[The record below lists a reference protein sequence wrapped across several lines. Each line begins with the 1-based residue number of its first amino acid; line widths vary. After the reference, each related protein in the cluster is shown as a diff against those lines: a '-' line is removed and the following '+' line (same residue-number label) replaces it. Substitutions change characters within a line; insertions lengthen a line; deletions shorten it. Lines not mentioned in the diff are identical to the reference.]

1 MRHHHSDAWTRAEG
15 SNRGVRQQGTTNM
28 TTTPLFGAAALGSA
42 RRCRQSIVLQ
52 ILMFWAIFWR
62 QGASAEPNKNFNMTS
77 LCGDR
82 QTGVYLVE
90 QIVRCCPYMQVDG
103 AVLTDEG
110 NHHPN
115 CVVTFQTH
123 SIFQRLQL
131 RFERLALDCNERL
144 VLVDGRHPDGP
155 HMANLTCETSVS
167 DVGTLLTRTDFVT
180 LKYSSDESGTPTQG
194 RGFKLI
200 ITAFKQS
207 HPQDAEQEVPCR
219 DFKCANGFCISS
231 NLTCDG
237 VNHCGDNSDETGS
250 AACVDETSSSAA
262 PQ

>member
-1 MRHHHSDAWTRAEG
+1 MTEMTEAASRSPWTPAASSAIRTSSTCTSG
-15 SNRGVRQQGTTNM
+15 SELSSAVSHCSTVLMSKKGS
-28 TTTPLFGAAALGSA
+28 PLCCTCLLLI
-42 RRCRQSIVLQ
+42 IV
-52 ILMFWAIFWR
+52 
-62 QGASAEPNKNFNMTS
+62 NMTS

-90 QIVRCCPYMQVDG
+90 PIVRCCPYMQVDG

-180 LKYSSDESGTPTQG
+180 LKYDSDESSTPTQD
-194 RGFKLI
+194 RGFKLV

-207 HPQDAEQEVPCR
+207 HPQDAVAEQEVPCR

-250 AACVDETSSSAA
+250 AACVAETSSAAA